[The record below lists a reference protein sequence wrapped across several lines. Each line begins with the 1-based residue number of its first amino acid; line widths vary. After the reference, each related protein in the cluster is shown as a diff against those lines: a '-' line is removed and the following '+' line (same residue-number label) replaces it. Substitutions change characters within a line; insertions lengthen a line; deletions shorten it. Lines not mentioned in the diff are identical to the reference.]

1 MSVIKN
7 FIMKIFNGTDWDIY
21 HPETSADMVKYTP
34 SGSGEESDVKVQID
48 SLNSN
53 LAGLISVEQRGV
65 TLMADWCHIA
75 DKSGYYLLAA
85 FNIRGDTNHP
95 VTGIQR
101 SGTGGYTIII
111 SGGTNGTQHGLWL
124 IWGKAT

>member
-65 TLMADWCHIA
+65 TLVADWCHIA

-111 SGGTNGTQHGLWL
+111 SRGTNGTQHALWL